1 MADKSYEKCSW
12 VPTSPKDK
20 TGNTVYR
27 HGGCDLVG
35 ICRRRAQILDLSP
48 DRGSVQEC
56 VQLLAELLA
65 DGACA
70 GDVSCRCRDSLQ
82 DSPAV
87 VLSPAFQVL
96 SRRREEERRTG
107 GAPMSPFLLLRDLF
121 LQLDVMRHWYN
132 VGATASWLQDL
143 LEVCWSMLVPS
154 PQRMC
159 LSCRGRRGSETSS
172 GKRHKSNTRPP
183 LGRGSEECRHAI
195 EVYAEHLR
203 GPEGTAE
210 RPDQSPGLWAS
221 TQQLKNSVKKDLETH
236 QLYLRSIET
245 RLSGLERRA
254 QDVGRH
260 LERANLE
267 LEAIKQGSATLKT
280 PVAERISSPVTEDLE
295 EGLWAPW
302 RRSGRRG
309 ACRRT
314 VPSRSCARDHPAG
327 GSTAHK
333 RKGLRTGLST
343 CQRHVDVLIQQITQ
357 EINQMETD
365 IKCTSKLRQSVG

>member
-1 MADKSYEKCSW
+1 MADKSYQKCSW

-20 TGNTVYR
+20 AVYR
-27 HGGCDLVG
+27 HGCCDLVG

-48 DRGSVQEC
+48 DRASVQEC

-65 DGACA
+65 DGGCA
-70 GDVSCRCRDSLQ
+70 GDVSCRCRASLQ

-96 SRRREEERRTG
+96 SRRREEERWTG

-132 VGATASWLQDL
+132 VGTTASWLQDL
-143 LEVCWSMLVPS
+143 PAVCWSMLVPR

-159 LSCRGRRGSETSS
+159 LSCRGRRVSETSS
-172 GKRHKSNTRPP
+172 GKRHKSNTRPT
-183 LGRGSEECRHAI
+183 LGRGSEERRRAI
-195 EVYAEHLR
+195 DVYAEHLC
-203 GPEGTAE
+203 GPEGMAG
-210 RPDQSPGLWAS
+210 RHDQSPGLWAS

-236 QLYLRSIET
+236 QLYLHSIET

-267 LEAIKQGSATLKT
+267 LEAIKQGSVALKT
-280 PVAERISSPVTEDLE
+280 PVAEWISSPVTEDSE

-302 RRSGRRG
+302 RRSGRPG
-309 ACRRT
+309 TCRRT
-314 VPSRSCARDHPAG
+314 VPGRSCARHHPAG
-327 GSTAHK
+327 GSTVHK
-333 RKGLRTGLST
+333 RKGLQTGLST

-365 IKCTSKLRQSVG
+365 IKCTSKLRQSAG